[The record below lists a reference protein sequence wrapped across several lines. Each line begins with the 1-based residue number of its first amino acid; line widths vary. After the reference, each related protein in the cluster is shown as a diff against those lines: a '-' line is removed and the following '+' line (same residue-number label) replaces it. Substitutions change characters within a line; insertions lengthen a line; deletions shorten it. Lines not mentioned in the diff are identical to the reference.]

1 MLTAVL
7 LEQEGSDMARVS
19 LVFKYLL
26 EPEFLFCFVFLW
38 VGGSVQTIIPFT
50 VSYNECLDVA
60 VSQFTD
66 ARAFLLDT
74 RQCLRRPPR
83 P

>member
-7 LEQEGSDMARVS
+7 LEQEGSDMVRGFAGFQIPFRTRV
-19 LVFKYLL
+19 FI
-26 EPEFLFCFVFLW
+26 FVFVLW

-50 VSYNECLDVA
+50 ISYNECLDVA

-66 ARAFLLDT
+66 VRSYLL
-74 RQCLRRPPR
+74 RLPH
-83 P
+83 